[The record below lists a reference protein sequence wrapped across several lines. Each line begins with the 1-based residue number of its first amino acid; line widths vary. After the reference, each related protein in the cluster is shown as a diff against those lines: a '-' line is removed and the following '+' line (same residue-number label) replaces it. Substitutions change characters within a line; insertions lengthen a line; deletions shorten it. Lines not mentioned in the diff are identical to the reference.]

1 MPPTPA
7 APEPVLAQLG
17 DIVLSQ
23 HWITTPCGS
32 APLAGAQWSAV
43 DRALPTERIPVWAIV
58 LAVVLFP
65 LGLFFLLVKETRWE
79 GWIEVTV
86 RAPGLAHTT
95 RLPYSPAASAHVAQ
109 TLTWAQSG
117 S

>member
-1 MPPTPA
+1 VPSTPA
-7 APEPVLAQLG
+7 APEPALAQLG

-23 HWITTPCGS
+23 HWITTPWGS

-43 DRALPTERIPVWAIV
+43 DQALPTQRIPVWAIV
-58 LAVVLFP
+58 LAVLLFP
-65 LGLFFLLVKETRWE
+65 LGLLFLLAKETRWE

-95 RLPYSPAASAHVAQ
+95 RLPYGPATSAHVAQ
-109 TLTWAQSG
+109 TLAWAQSR